1 MARRSKTSER
11 MSLVVTSLRSALHVA
26 SPARIAVVIGA
37 LAAAM
42 LVLPATDAEARDR
55 TVETKGDT
63 RMVPNALI
71 QSTLRFSPGRIS
83 IESGDTLTL
92 VHDDNTQDPHS
103 LTIVNEN
110 ELPTNVDET
119 FNCGSPGTVCGDA
132 FDALPQ
138 ADFTFLDAPGTAA
151 GIDGRLDTLWVDA
164 GESASA
170 VVSAPSGSELFF
182 LCIIHPWM
190 QGEIRVR

>member
-1 MARRSKTSER
+1 
-11 MSLVVTSLRSALHVA
+11 MSLIVTSLRSALKIA

-83 IESGDTLTL
+83 LESGDTLTL
-92 VHDDNTQDPHS
+92 THDDNTQDPHS
-103 LTIVNEN
+103 LTIANEN

-138 ADFTFLDAPGTAA
+138 ADFTFFDAPGSAA
-151 GIDGRLDTLWVDA
+151 GIDGRLDTLWVNA